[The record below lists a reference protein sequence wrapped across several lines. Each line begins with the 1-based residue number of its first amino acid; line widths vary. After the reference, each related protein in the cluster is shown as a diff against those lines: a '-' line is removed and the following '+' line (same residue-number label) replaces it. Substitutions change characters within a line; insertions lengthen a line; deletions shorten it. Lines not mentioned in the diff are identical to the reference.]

1 MTFGLA
7 LGLYAAAAD
16 AGGPAPRQVQLD
28 LSRATA
34 PVDRFFDFSVGAD
47 YPGTTGRAENLAQL
61 KLAVDELGFRYVR
74 FHDIFHDAL
83 GTVRKVDGRITYDFS
98 GIDKL
103 YDGLLARGI
112 KPFVELG
119 FTPTVMTTSK
129 QTIFYWK
136 GNTSHPQPGPW
147 AALIDAFVR
156 HLVQR
161 YGADEVRK

>member
-1 MTFGLA
+1 MTLGLA
-7 LGLYAAAAD
+7 LGLHAVAAN
-16 AGGPAPRQVQLD
+16 AGGPALRQVQLD

-34 PVDRFFDFSVGAD
+34 PVDRFFDLSVGAD

-61 KLAVDELGFRYVR
+61 KIAVDELGFRYVR

-83 GTVRKVDGRITYDFS
+83 GTVREVDGRTHYDFS

-103 YDGLLARGI
+103 YDALLTRGI

-119 FTPTVMTTSK
+119 FTPGVMTTSR

-136 GNTSHPQPGPW
+136 GNTSHRSPGPGP
-147 AALIDAFVR
+147 R
-156 HLVQR
+156 
-161 YGADEVRK
+161 